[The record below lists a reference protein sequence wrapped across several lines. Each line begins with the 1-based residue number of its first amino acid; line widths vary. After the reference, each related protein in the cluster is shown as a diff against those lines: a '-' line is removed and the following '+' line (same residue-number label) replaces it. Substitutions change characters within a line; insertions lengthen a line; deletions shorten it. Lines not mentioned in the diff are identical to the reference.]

1 MSFQELLIMARA
13 VWCARVTIYHEV
25 SRRSQTAASAL
36 AALIWIGHDVILA
49 AQRSSFAEL
58 GGVSHANMSTI
69 LLKIRRIE
77 LLHPHVMLLPN
88 LNLFLPTSLLLCP
101 NLPVKLSES
110 CTRSLSGSGSARKAR
125 EELPLALEA
134 YRRGGGDRGLVMDV
148 MVKKRK
154 PPWILP
160 SDLCVRQIAFLIISQ
175 INARGGVEISDSANH
190 DVILFPVCE
199 AVTRTVTLGTL
210 YSKVLATALSDERR
224 RHNLKIG
231 DL

>member
-1 MSFQELLIMARA
+1 MARA

-36 AALIWIGHDVILA
+36 AALIWIGHDVMLA

-58 GGVSHANMSTI
+58 GGVSHANMSMI

-101 NLPVKLSES
+101 NLAVKLSES

-134 YRRGGGDRGLVMDV
+134 YRRGGGDRGLVM
-148 MVKKRK
+148 VKKRK

-160 SDLCVRQIAFLIISQ
+160 SDVGWCGCPTNCVSQ

-199 AVTRTVTLGTL
+199 EVTRTVTLGTL
-210 YSKVLATALSDERR
+210 YSKVLATALSDDRR

>member
-1 MSFQELLIMARA
+1 MARA

-36 AALIWIGHDVILA
+36 AALIWISHDVMLA

-58 GGVSHANMSTI
+58 GGVSHANISTI

-134 YRRGGGDRGLVMDV
+134 YRRGGGDRGLVM
-148 MVKKRK
+148 VKKRK
-154 PPWILP
+154 LPWILP
-160 SDLCVRQIAFLIISQ
+160 SDVGVRQIAFLKSMPEAALKSRILQTMMSSSSQ
-175 INARGGVEISDSANH
+175 FV
-190 DVILFPVCE
+190 
-199 AVTRTVTLGTL
+199 
-210 YSKVLATALSDERR
+210 K
-224 RHNLKIG
+224 K
-231 DL
+231 